1 MSSRLHNTVL
11 FNKFQSSLFI
21 SLVFFACSF
30 NALGQDEVTTEANKE
45 QESFRSLFTQ
55 AGFHIEYKNYNLA
68 LPLFLKMDSL
78 KPDNANVQ
86 YRIGQCYLES
96 ANDKEKA
103 ISYLEKA
110 ITNTTTNYN
119 DLAYTEEKAPIY
131 AYLDLGKAYHYNY
144 QMDTAIST
152 LKKLKSLLHAKHY
165 MQSDAMRL
173 IEMCTF
179 AKQQIANPIDV
190 EIVNL
195 GVDIN
200 TEYAD
205 FGPVINADE
214 SMMIF
219 TSRRK
224 GTTGRGTTIDGK
236 YYEDIYVSYKE
247 AGNWTEPQKIGP
259 SINTSEHD
267 AAIGLSA
274 DGQRLFVYKDD
285 EGDGNIYQSFLVGED
300 WTVPEKLNENINS
313 EKWET
318 HASISAKGDLLYF
331 VSDRNGGMGG
341 RDIYRCKTLPNG
353 EWALPENI
361 GPSINTPY
369 DEDAPFIH
377 PNGKMLFFSSK
388 GHETMGGFD
397 ILFSEMDENGNW
409 GAAQNIGYPIN
420 TTLDDIYY
428 VPSTDGQRGYYSS
441 AANTGYGDVD
451 LYMAAYKGM
460 EEIAL
465 TVLKGVMAVFDNEGI
480 PVTAEILVTDNS
492 NPDSPALI
500 YTPNSSTGKYI
511 IILNAGRD
519 YNVAYMI
526 NDSIVHSENIFIPE
540 ESSYQEIE
548 RTIDLKKIDADGTIA
563 STSPEDE
570 EVKET
575 PIPINTD
582 LSALQFFYNTDTSYI
597 GDKQKLTKSISGK
610 LENISNG
617 EPSKIYKIMLVNKEG
632 EMVYSTLTDENGE
645 FIFKE
650 IPFDN
655 QYLIMTEKYLPEAK
669 MVIHKNGNNI
679 VTLKSKDD
687 KQFVKVLEEEETVEE
702 PVEDEYIKETIK
714 DYREYFI
721 YNAISINTDN
731 VYFTQFIEELTT
743 LLKKNDQL
751 KLTIDASASKVPTYK
766 YSNNSNLA
774 STRGKSAK
782 NSIISALSKKG
793 IDTKRITFTLN
804 VGVNGPKYKNDA
816 KSNKVVYEK
825 YQYVFVKVNI

>member
-1 MSSRLHNTVL
+1 MSSRLQTTVL
-11 FNKFQSSLFI
+11 FNKFQSPLFI
-21 SLVFFACSF
+21 YLVFFAFSF
-30 NALGQDEVTTEANKE
+30 NALGQEDAITEVNKE
-45 QESFRSLFTQ
+45 QENFRSLFTQ

-68 LPLFLKMDSL
+68 LPLFLIMDSL
-78 KPDNANVQ
+78 KPDNANIQ

-131 AYLDLGKAYHYNY
+131 TYFDLGKAYHYNY
-144 QMDTAIST
+144 QLDTAIST
-152 LKKLKSLLHAKHY
+152 LKKFKSLLHAKHY
-165 MQSDAMRL
+165 LQSDAMRL

-195 GVDIN
+195 GIDIN

-274 DGQRLFVYKDD
+274 DGQQLFVYKDD
-285 EGDGNIYQSFLVGED
+285 AGDGNIYQSFLVGED

-331 VSDRNGGMGG
+331 VSDRNGGIGG

-377 PNGKMLFFSSK
+377 PNGKILFFSSK

-409 GAAQNIGYPIN
+409 GTAQNIGYPIN

-428 VPSTDGQRGYYSS
+428 VPSSDGQRGYYSS
-441 AANTGYGDVD
+441 AANAGYGDAD
-451 LYMAAYKGM
+451 LYMAAFKGM

-480 PVTAEILVTDNS
+480 PVAAEIIVTDNS

-519 YNVAYMI
+519 YNVSYMI

-563 STSPEDE
+563 STTPE
-570 EVKET
+570 EVKEK
-575 PIPINTD
+575 PIPIISD
-582 LSALQFFYNTDTSYI
+582 LSELQFFYDIDTSFI
-597 GDKQKLTKSISGK
+597 DDEHKLTKSLSGELQFK
-610 LENISNG
+610 SEDEKNTR
-617 EPSKIYKIMLVNKEG
+617 YKIMLVNKEG
-632 EMVYSTLTDENGE
+632 EIVSSTITDKNGS

-650 IPFDN
+650 IPFNN
-655 QYLIMTEKYLPEAK
+655 QYLIMTEKYLAEAK
-669 MVIHKNGNNI
+669 MVIHTNDKKT
-679 VTLKSKDD
+679 VTLRSKDN
-687 KQFVKVLEEEETVEE
+687 KQFVEILEEEE
-702 PVEDEYIKETIK
+702 PVEVDFIKETIK

-731 VYFTQFIEELTT
+731 VYFTQFIEELTS
-743 LLKKNDQL
+743 LLKKKDRLN
-751 KLTIDASASKVPTYK
+751 LTIDASASKVPTYK

-774 STRGKSAK
+774 RIRGNSAK
-782 NSIISALSKKG
+782 KSIISALAKKG

-825 YQYVFVKVNI
+825 YQYVFVKVNN